1 MAPPS
6 KALIR
11 DLRRVV
17 GTSYV
22 LHRPEE
28 LLTYEY
34 DAAVERAS
42 PEVVVLPAS
51 TDEAAQVVAIAYE
64 HDLPVVPRGAG
75 TGLSGGAI
83 PSQGGL
89 LLPLTR
95 MRRIHEIDP
104 QGQTALVDAGVVNLD
119 VSRAAAPHGLRY
131 APDPSSQK
139 ACTIGGNVAE
149 NAGGPHCLAYGVT
162 TNHVLGL
169 EGVLSDGTVVWLG
182 GSAREYPGYYLRWVV
197 VGSEGTLVVV
207 TRAQL
212 RLMPL
217 PETTRTL
224 LAPFPSMDQAGAA
237 VSRIIAAGI
246 VPAALEMMDQMA
258 LQAVEAALQAGY
270 PQDAGAVLL
279 VEVEG
284 LAEAVEEETADVEA
298 LCRECG
304 ATEVWTAHDPAA
316 RDRLW
321 AGRKA
326 ALGAL
331 GRLAPSYYLL
341 DGVVPRSRI
350 QEALQGVQRASK
362 EYGLPIA
369 NVLHAGDGN
378 LHPCILFD
386 ERAPGELQRAMK
398 AGGEILRLC
407 VELGGALSGEHGVGI
422 EKSAYMPLFF
432 GPADLEA
439 MARLRPAFRS
449 KRFNPGKVFPN
460 GASCV
465 EMPQGS
471 AIARAG
477 PEAFV

>member
-1 MAPPS
+1 MATPS

-11 DLRRVV
+11 DLQRVV
-17 GTSYV
+17 GAAHV

-28 LLTYEY
+28 LMAYEY
-34 DAAVERAS
+34 DAAVERAL
-42 PEVVVLPAS
+42 PEAVVLPAS
-51 TDEAAQVVAIAYE
+51 TEEAARVVAVAHE

-83 PSQGGL
+83 PSHGGL

-104 QGQTALVDAGVVNLD
+104 QGQTVLVDAGVVNLD
-119 VSRAAAPHGLRY
+119 VSKAAAAHGLRF
-131 APDPSSQK
+131 APDPSSQR

-162 TNHVLGL
+162 TNHVVGL

-182 GSAREYPGYYLRWVV
+182 GPAREYPGYDLRGVV

-212 RLMPL
+212 RLMPV
-217 PETTRTL
+217 PERTHTL
-224 LAPFPSMDQAGAA
+224 LAPFQSVDEAGAA

-246 VPAALEMMDQMA
+246 VPAALEVMDQMA

-284 LAEAVEEETADVEA
+284 LAEAVEEEAEEVEA
-298 LCRECG
+298 LCRACG
-304 ATEVWTAHDPAA
+304 ATEVWSAHDPAE

-350 QEALQGVQRASK
+350 REALQGVRRISE
-362 EYGLPIA
+362 EYDLPIA

-386 ERAPGELQRAMK
+386 ERSEGELQRAMK
-398 AGGEILRLC
+398 AGGDILRLC
-407 VELGGALSGEHGVGI
+407 VDLGGALSGEHGVGL
-422 EKSAYMPLFF
+422 EKSAYMPLLF

-439 MARLRPAFRS
+439 MARLRPAFQS
-449 KRFNPGKVFPN
+449 ERFNPGKVFPN
-460 GASCV
+460 GASCFEV
-465 EMPQGS
+465 SQGS

-477 PEAFV
+477 LEAFI

>member
-1 MAPPS
+1 MAAPS

-17 GTSYV
+17 GEAHV

-28 LLTYEY
+28 LMAYEY
-34 DAAVERAS
+34 DAAVERAL

-51 TDEAAQVVAIAYE
+51 TEEAARVVAVAQEY
-64 HDLPVVPRGAG
+64 DLPVVPRGAG

-83 PSQGGL
+83 PTHGGL

-104 QGQTALVDAGVVNLD
+104 QGQTVLVDAGVVNLD
-119 VSRAAAPHGLRY
+119 VSKAAAAHGLRF

-162 TNHVLGL
+162 TNHVVGL

-182 GSAREYPGYYLRWVV
+182 GPAREYPGYDLRGVV

-212 RLMPL
+212 RLMPV
-217 PETTRTL
+217 PERTHTL
-224 LAPFPSMDQAGAA
+224 LAPFHSVDEAGAA

-246 VPAALEMMDQMA
+246 VPAALEVMDQMA
-258 LQAVEAALQAGY
+258 LQAVEEALQAGY

-284 LAEAVEEETADVEA
+284 LAEAVEEEAEEVEA
-298 LCRECG
+298 LCRACG
-304 ATEVWTAHDPAA
+304 ATEVWSADDAA
-316 RDRLW
+316 ERDRLW

-350 QEALQGVQRASK
+350 REALQGVRRISE

-386 ERAPGELQRAMK
+386 ERSQGELQSAMK
-398 AGGEILRLC
+398 AGGDILRLC
-407 VELGGALSGEHGVGI
+407 VDLGGALSGEHGVGI
-422 EKSAYMPLFF
+422 EKSAYMPLLF

-439 MARLRPAFRS
+439 MARLRPAFQS
-449 KRFNPGKVFPN
+449 ERFNPGKVFPN
-460 GASCV
+460 GASCFEV
-465 EMPQGS
+465 SQGS

-477 PEAFV
+477 LEAFI